1 MVGMNSRQMKMGLC
15 GLATVGLL
23 VATQGCSS
31 SSNSGTGGAAGGG
44 SAGAKG
50 TGGTTGGGTG
60 GSTVVDAGPPLC
72 TGMAWTGAPLI
83 TNFSDVPAD
92 GGTNL
97 RVGTQGGIYTYGGTV
112 TTVENG
118 ALHVTGTYPAS
129 TATTAQYVG
138 FGLYFDN
145 CIDATAYSGFS
156 FKLTGSLGTCDMLAI
171 GAAFPQD
178 QPLPPASGH
187 GACVPTATA
196 GCFGPG
202 GPFTVAST
210 GVTFASMANG
220 SPVATV
226 TADAKSRVTG
236 INIGWHSPLAGAAGD
251 GGGDAGAGGGCTV
264 DFTIDDIAFTP

>member
-1 MVGMNSRQMKMGLC
+1 MDGTKSRQLKMGLC
-15 GLATVGLL
+15 GLAAAGLL

-50 TGGTTGGGTG
+50 TGGSTGGGTG
-60 GSTVVDAGPPLC
+60 GSTVDAGPPLC
-72 TGMAWTGAPLI
+72 TGGVWTGAPLI

-92 GGTNL
+92 GGANL
-97 RVGTQGGIYTYGGTV
+97 RVNTQGGVYTYGGTV

-129 TATTAQYVG
+129 TTTTQQYVG
-138 FGLYFDN
+138 FGIYFDN

-156 FKLTGSLGTCDMLAI
+156 FKITGSFGTCDMLAV
-171 GAAFPQD
+171 GASFPQD
-178 QPLPPASGH
+178 QPVPTPPATGH
-187 GACVPTATA
+187 GACTPTSTT

-202 GPFTVAST
+202 GTFTAAST

-220 SPVATV
+220 SPVTTV

-251 GGGDAGAGGGCTV
+251 GGGDASAGGCTV
-264 DFTIDDIAFTP
+264 DFTIDDIAFAP